1 MERVFERVLELFRQI
16 NAIPRCSGNES
27 RLREWIDAW
36 AAGLGFSRHIDA
48 YGNLMVRV
56 PSTEGFEFSP
66 AVILQGHM
74 DMVCEKT
81 PESSHDFTTAPI
93 EVLLNGDW
101 IHANDTTLGA
111 DNGIALALAMA
122 VAEFGEFSHPP
133 LELLFTV
140 EEEIGL
146 VGAMNL
152 DPEILSGRILLN
164 LDSDRDAEFTVG
176 CAGGRS
182 TTLEIPLM
190 AAGTV
195 YNSNA
200 TTISVGGL
208 TGGHSGS
215 DIHRNRAN
223 ANLVLAEILR
233 AFRPFRLVEV
243 RGGTASNAIPR
254 EARATILSDPAE
266 APNAAAA
273 AQAAVEAV
281 KASYADT
288 DPGMEIVFE
297 EARSH
302 SGFSPLSPAASSLVV
317 DLLLAL
323 PNGIVSMEKGMEG
336 CVETSCNV
344 ARIDWHNNVM
354 RIIVSQRSSKNSSLD
369 GLTRRIEAVASLAGC
384 KTEAGR
390 YYPSWLPRP
399 DSPVLARSLKI
410 HENVFGFTP
419 KIRVVHAGLECGV
432 IGSLRPGMDMLSF
445 GVTIENPHSPTER
458 MSKPSVQRTL
468 LFLTELLRSLAE
480 KPLTEA

>member
-1 MERVFERVLELFRQI
+1 MERGFERVLELFRQI

-27 RLREWIDAW
+27 GLREWIDAW
-36 AAGLGFSRHIDA
+36 AAGLGFSRNTDA
-48 YGNLMVRV
+48 YGNLMIRV
-56 PSTEGFEFSP
+56 PATESSP

-74 DMVCEKT
+74 DMVCEKP
-81 PESSHDFTTAPI
+81 PESPHDFTTAPI
-93 EVLLNGDW
+93 EVLLTGDW

-122 VAEFGEFSHPP
+122 VSEFREFPHPP

-140 EEEIGL
+140 EEETGL

-152 DPEILSGRILLN
+152 DPEMLSGEIMLN
-164 LDSDRDAEFTVG
+164 LDSDREAEFTVG
-176 CAGGRS
+176 CAGGRT
-182 TTLEIPLM
+182 TTLEITLM
-190 AAGTV
+190 PAGTV
-195 YNSNA
+195 YDSNA
-200 TTISVGGL
+200 INISVGGL
-208 TGGHSGS
+208 TGGHSGT

-223 ANLVLAEILR
+223 ANLVLAEVLR
-233 AFRPFRLVEV
+233 AFRPFRLVEIS
-243 RGGTASNAIPR
+243 GGTASNAIPR
-254 EARATILSDPAE
+254 EASATILSDPAE
-266 APNAAAA
+266 SPNAAAA
-273 AQAAVEAV
+273 AQAAVEAL
-281 KASYADT
+281 KTSYADT
-288 DPGMEIVFE
+288 DPGMDIVFE
-297 EARSH
+297 ETRSH
-302 SGFSPLSPAASSLVV
+302 SGFSPLSPAASSVVV

-344 ARIDWHNNVM
+344 ARIDWHNSAM
-354 RIIVSQRSSKNSSLD
+354 RIIVSQRSSNISSLD

-410 HENVFGFTP
+410 HENIFGVKP

-458 MSKPSVQRTL
+458 MLKPSVQRTL

-480 KPLTEA
+480 KPLAKA